1 MSEPS
6 KPKLGAPIAIND
18 TERVLLRFA
27 AIAMDVRGM
36 LSPLEISN
44 VAALDRALL
53 AIDALFGDR
62 RQDIRPLH
70 SEIDP
75 PP

>member
-1 MSEPS
+1 MTEPS
-6 KPKLGAPIAIND
+6 KPKPGAPVANND

-27 AIAMDVRGM
+27 AIAIDVRGM
-36 LSPLEISN
+36 LSPLEVSK
-44 VAALDRALL
+44 VSALDRALL
-53 AIDALFGDR
+53 AIDALFRDG
-62 RQDIRPLH
+62 RQEVQPSH